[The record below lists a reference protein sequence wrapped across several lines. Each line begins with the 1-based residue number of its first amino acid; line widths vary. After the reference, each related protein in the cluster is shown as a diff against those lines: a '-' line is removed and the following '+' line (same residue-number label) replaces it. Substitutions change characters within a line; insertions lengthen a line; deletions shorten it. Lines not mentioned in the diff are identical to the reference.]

1 MDIASLPSSYAGL
14 KLDGEQLHEDARYGA
29 LPFDCFALSNWDFSR
44 PLPKDKEQWHDLVLK
59 WLAFTALERRP
70 YHILGHEAWKTP
82 APTQEVIDRVLA
94 PFQTT
99 NERNAA
105 LRALCGRWSPMW
117 LRTCY
122 DPELCKDYKVPPVHF
137 LTPAHILDDE
147 GLYGGLESDWTQIY
161 FRVPSIPDCVQI
173 GEPEVE
179 SDGVRAEEFGE
190 PEFENE
196 REAHEAGIRERTF
209 VYLIDREALRDKVI
223 KLMWID
229 IHGNC
234 VWDFSFPEGDFD
246 DLQGPL
252 NRPYFLT
259 EIISRG
265 AVSDQS
271 FKRGARL
278 SLT

>member
-1 MDIASLPSSYAGL
+1 MSRDASKLP
-14 KLDGEQLHEDARYGA
+14 
-29 LPFDCFALSNWDFSR
+29 P
-44 PLPKDKEQWHDLVLK
+44 
-59 WLAFTALERRP
+59 
-70 YHILGHEAWKTP
+70 
-82 APTQEVIDRVLA
+82 PTQEAIDRVLA

-105 LRALCGRWSPMW
+105 LRATYSRWSPMW

-122 DPELCKDYKVPPVHF
+122 DPELSKDYQVPPVHF
-137 LTPAHILDDE
+137 LTPANILDDE

-173 GEPEVE
+173 CEPEVE
-179 SDGVRAEEFGE
+179 SDVVPDEEYGD
-190 PEFENE
+190 PEYENE

-234 VWDFSFPEGDFD
+234 VWDFKFPEEDFD

-252 NRPYFLT
+252 NRPYLLT

-265 AVSDQS
+265 AVSEES
-271 FKRGARL
+271 FKRGALL